1 MIDALLPYILA
12 VACVYGFIDGYLK
25 AKQNT
30 GEENRGKRSKT
41 YWSYRDPKTGIGFGF
56 WD

>member
-1 MIDALLPYILA
+1 MNDNEFMSNVVIVILT
-12 VACVYGFIDGYLK
+12 CVFLYYFFNPPPRDK
-25 AKQNT
+25 
-30 GEENRGKRSKT
+30 NRKKT

>member
-30 GEENRGKRSKT
+30 GKENHDNRSKT

>member
-1 MIDALLPYILA
+1 MLIAAAI
-12 VACVYGFIDGYLK
+12 YGFIDGYNK
-25 AKQNT
+25 SRRQPP
-30 GEENRGKRSKT
+30 EEKGGRRNKT

>member
-1 MIDALLPYILA
+1 MIDALLPYILIA
-12 VACVYGFIDGYLK
+12 AAIYGFIEGYNK
-25 AKQNT
+25 SKREPQ
-30 GEENRGKRSKT
+30 GEKEGRKNKT